1 MRSPGRQQLDL
12 SGTVAVVTGGT
23 RGVGLAVT
31 RKLVACGAEVVAGYR
46 DDEIAAKR
54 LETEYGERV
63 SVVAVD
69 LTTPAGLARLLA
81 AASRRHRHI
90 DVFVHAA
97 GTLHPMP
104 AVGADPAGVEA
115 DVRLALAPLLG
126 ATAITKLMPE
136 GGRIILISSN
146 GARVAAPR
154 YVSAGIAKAAAES
167 LVRYLAV
174 ELAGR
179 GIAVNAIST
188 AKLDKGPDT
197 PNPEIAQQLAARTPA
212 GRLTTPDDVANA
224 VALLCTAEAG
234 WIHGQVITVDGG
246 LSLRG

>member
-1 MRSPGRQQLDL
+1 SSPSARFGSAFTPASPKKWSISSSTPSVNSCSAGAESCSPRIPDVRQANMRSPGRQQLDL

-63 SVVAVD
+63 SVVAAD

-179 GIAVNAIST
+179 GIAVNAI
-188 AKLDKGPDT
+188 
-197 PNPEIAQQLAARTPA
+197 
-212 GRLTTPDDVANA
+212 
-224 VALLCTAEAG
+224 
-234 WIHGQVITVDGG
+234 
-246 LSLRG
+246 